1 MFRKFARR
9 TFGLAFALSLCV
21 GVWEFAFAHRTA
33 AAAEVTRDSA
43 WVLVWSDEFNQPNGS
58 PPDPTKW
65 NFDEGVGNNGWG
77 NKELEYYTNRP
88 KNVSIQNGNLVI
100 TAIQES
106 YVDSTGVTRSFTS
119 SRIKTRDLFAQAY
132 GRFEARIKIPAG
144 SGLWPAFW
152 MLGDNIKSTGWPS
165 CGEIDVMENR
175 GKEPATMH
183 GTIHGPGYSGSA
195 GVSSAYALANERRFA
210 DDYHVFAVEWE
221 PTAIRFYVDDDLY
234 ATRTPADLPSGTKWV
249 FDHPFFVL
257 LNLAVGGNWPGPPDA
272 ATAFPASM
280 LVDYVRVY
288 QRPGASP
295 ATQMPH

>member
-1 MFRKFARR
+1 
-9 TFGLAFALSLCV
+9 
-21 GVWEFAFAHRTA
+21 
-33 AAAEVTRDSA
+33 
-43 WVLVWSDEFNQPNGS
+43 
-58 PPDPTKW
+58 
-65 NFDEGVGNNGWG
+65 
-77 NKELEYYTNRP
+77 
-88 KNVSIQNGNLVI
+88 
-100 TAIQES
+100 
-106 YVDSTGVTRSFTS
+106 
-119 SRIKTRDLFAQAY
+119 
-132 GRFEARIKIPAG
+132 
-144 SGLWPAFW
+144 

-183 GTIHGPGYSGSA
+183 GTIHGPGYSGAA

-234 ATRTPADLPSGTKWV
+234 ATRSPADLPSGTKWV

-272 ATAFPASM
+272 STVFPASM